1 LRKPTV
7 TGRMK
12 KYYIYFM
19 PVMALFLIVLAGF
32 RDLPQEL
39 RRTVEKQKADRVKTE
54 ITFPAGNLYISANA
68 KSFCEGIY
76 KYRHD
81 FWKPEIS
88 YYEESGTGYLDIEFE
103 DDRDRRDYD
112 DSDENEWI
120 IAFDRDTRNDIKLE
134 MIAGESN
141 IDLEGCKLDGF
152 EFVMVAGESK
162 INLRNTSVPFLEFK
176 AVAGEAEIDLSGD
189 WNNDL
194 DAEIKGGV
202 GDLKIL
208 VPSKV
213 GVKINITGGLGDVDA
228 HGLHKENRNY
238 TNNLYGKTRHS
249 LYIDVTGGIGNVDIR
264 MVD

>member
-1 LRKPTV
+1 METNRKS
-7 TGRMK
+7 RMK
-12 KYYIYFM
+12 NQRIYIIPGLAILFI
-19 PVMALFLIVLAGF
+19 VMAGF
-32 RDLPQEL
+32 SNLPQEIK
-39 RRTVEKQKADRVKTE
+39 RTIDIQKADRVKTE
-54 ITFPAGNLYISANA
+54 ITFPAGILYISANA

-81 FWKPEIS
+81 FWKPEIA

-103 DDRDRRDYD
+103 DDRDRRSTN
-112 DSDENEWI
+112 DSEENEWI
-120 IAFDRDTRNDIKLE
+120 IAFNRSTRNDIKIE

-189 WNNDL
+189 WKNDL

-213 GVKINITGGLGDVDA
+213 GVKVNITGGLGDVDA
-228 HGLHKENRNY
+228 HGLHKDNRNY
-238 TNNLYGKTRHS
+238 TNDLYGKTKNN
-249 LYIDVTGGIGNVDIR
+249 LYIDVSGGIGNVEIR
-264 MVD
+264 MAD